1 MSLTYKVI
9 DEFSLKFHN
18 KSIPVSAFTYV
29 LTLLISRWEPRQLA
43 HSTGKRTSWRLHGAV
58 WPQGILFQTNNI
70 PKPWAHFTVFPVP
83 CTLATCSVLLPHQPK
98 VLLTASLLDC
108 YRRCSFPKQP
118 LMTDGHSD
126 STGSVYWEVLN
137 TLASLNSEFCSIGA
151 NACCRLEKP

>member
-98 VLLTASLLDC
+98 VLLTAILLDC
-108 YRRCSFPKQP
+108 YEGVPSQSSHWWRMDTAIPQALSAGKCWIHWHLWTQSFAVLGP
-118 LMTDGHSD
+118 MHSV
-126 STGSVYWEVLN
+126 G
-137 TLASLNSEFCSIGA
+137 
-151 NACCRLEKP
+151 